1 MLHHDVEDLGG
12 EVAEE
17 RPEDAVV
24 VGNLAR
30 MKSSISST
38 RAEVRHGVG
47 RREARRPWPRAGLCS
62 SPDEQGGG
70 KYQSDQLEETTPR
83 EVRPGGPRS
92 NRVRVSIGPI
102 GDASSRFPSS
112 LPAAP
117 SRPLALP
124 SLTLRLARA
133 RFPPPRPPSLRV
145 KAHTRASRPDPRWR
159 RRSRRRGVSRATRRV
174 SARRV
179 RERRRT
185 RSPRASRA
193 RFDRAVGSRP
203 DRVARRARRPRP
215 RRGRSTASGARA
227 RGAATARSSGTTA
240 RASGGARTCTRRE
253 IARSSP

>member
-1 MLHHDVEDLGG
+1 MFV
-12 EVAEE
+12 
-17 RPEDAVV
+17 
-24 VGNLAR
+24 
-30 MKSSISST
+30 
-38 RAEVRHGVG
+38 
-47 RREARRPWPRAGLCS
+47 ARRTRGRKVS
-62 SPDEQGGG
+62 
-70 KYQSDQLEETTPR
+70 SDQR
-83 EVRPGGPRS
+83 ERDDASTELPVRPGGPGS

-145 KAHTRASRPDPRWR
+145 TAHTRASRCRPDPRWR